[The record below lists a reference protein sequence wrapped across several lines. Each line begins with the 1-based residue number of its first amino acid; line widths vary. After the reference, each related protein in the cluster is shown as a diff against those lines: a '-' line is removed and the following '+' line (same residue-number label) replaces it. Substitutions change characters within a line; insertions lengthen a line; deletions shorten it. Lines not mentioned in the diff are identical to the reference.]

1 MATADTTSSNTF
13 DPASSRSSL
22 LISSPSRVV
31 HKVDNNTALVQFN
44 IDTSN
49 QKFTKSTALLQNPL
63 ISSPKQ
69 ILPFAKRPIAT
80 NMCICSYNKKRFFP
94 WKRAMQLMRLDAR
107 LQNITEQKLS
117 SREQLRTEA
126 ASSSKLR
133 RSFPDPTKTGI
144 PRKINL
150 FILTFFG
157 YN

>member
-49 QKFTKSTALLQNPL
+49 QKFTKSTTLLQNPL

-80 NMCICSYNKKRFFP
+80 NMCICSFNKKRFLP
-94 WKRAMQLMRLDAR
+94 WKRAMQLMRLDAL
-107 LQNITEQKLS
+107 LQNVTDQKS
-117 SREQLRTEA
+117 ANREHLRAT
-126 ASSSKLR
+126 SSSKLR
-133 RSFPDPTKTGI
+133 RSFPDAIKTI

-150 FILTFFG
+150 LKPHFF
-157 YN
+157 YS

>member
-1 MATADTTSSNTF
+1 MATSSSNTSSYTF
-13 DPASSRSSL
+13 DPASL
-22 LISSPSRVV
+22 LLSSPSRVV
-31 HKVDNNTALVQFN
+31 NKVDNNTALIQFN

-49 QKFTKSTALLQNPL
+49 QTLTKSTALLQNPL

-117 SREQLRTEA
+117 SREQLRTAA